1 LCVTNSLN
9 NNNNNTTAGRY
20 GGINTV
26 FQMDHKPF
34 SQVPQQSPT
43 VRFAVP
49 SVQSSSLGSVAV
61 PGAQTPQQAQRVLAS
76 ASLQSPPQSALT
88 PSYPTTTTPNQ
99 NVPVKIEPGLIPVAD
114 TSALTGTTVSIKD
127 EMVTNTVSDIDQ
139 KPDLNSA
146 VGGELM
152 DVGNTSSSELDDGSG
167 TAGMLGDV
175 KPPPAKAPLA
185 KKGELFV

>member
-1 LCVTNSLN
+1 
-9 NNNNNTTAGRY
+9 
-20 GGINTV
+20 
-26 FQMDHKPF
+26 MDQKPF

-49 SVQSSSLGSVAV
+49 SVQSSSLGCVSV
-61 PGAQTPQQAQRVLAS
+61 PGAQTAQQAQRMLAS

-99 NVPVKIEPGLIPVAD
+99 NISVKMEPELIPVAD

-127 EMVTNTVSDIDQ
+127 EMVTNTVSDVDQ
-139 KPDLNSA
+139 KPDLA

-152 DVGNTSSSELDDGSG
+152 YVGNTSSSELDDGSG
-167 TAGMLGDV
+167 AAGMLGDV
-175 KPPPAKAPLA
+175 KPAPTKAPVA
-185 KKGELFV
+185 KKGEPFVVVVVVERTD